1 MSGYNLGRKMKRTK
15 REELKLIENMNR
27 NAIEQLMKQQV
38 ELGQK
43 FGQFVGEIVS
53 KYNQFVAETI
63 MFQKEVLAVR
73 NILKARGV
81 FTEFEI
87 AREIGLIEE
96 RAKMEREAIIIGGRK
111 EDPEK
116 KEEEVKEEV
125 KIEEKKE

>member
-1 MSGYNLGRKMKRTK
+1 MKRTK

-63 MFQKEVLAVR
+63 MFQKEVLAMR
-73 NILKARGV
+73 SILKARGV

-116 KEEEVKEEV
+116 KEEEVKT
-125 KIEEKKE
+125 EEKKE